1 MPSIVLRSC
10 RELNFNVANAR
21 WLFWIALAAFLWL
34 MVGHLTEIEKA
45 ALPLIRGQP
54 EWILL
59 AAVLQ
64 VLYYAVFA
72 AIFKSAFYTVDIK
85 SRILDLIP
93 VTLGALFINVVAPT
107 WGMAGAALYVDD
119 ASHRGESPARAA
131 AGTLLAQTADFS
143 AFALILAGGI
153 AYLSM
158 RNRLQ
163 NYEIAGTA
171 VLVVI
176 LCSLAFTLILGRW
189 RPILLMKLLGLAQSG
204 INRLVKKVH
213 RNTVLPDGWAA
224 RNAADFSNAAGAI
237 EAHPE
242 RLALTLGLALV
253 AHLINISSLYAL
265 FLAFHQQIELGPLV
279 SGYAMGVLFW
289 NISPVPQG
297 IGVVEGVMALVYTSL
312 GIHGF
317 IAALIVLAFRALN
330 FWLPML
336 LGFILLRRV
345 KILKPKH

>member
-1 MPSIVLRSC
+1 
-10 RELNFNVANAR
+10 
-21 WLFWIALAAFLWL
+21 
-34 MVGHLTEIEKA
+34 MVSHLTEIEKA
-45 ALPLIRGQP
+45 TLPLIQGQP

-64 VLYYAVFA
+64 VLYYTVFA
-72 AIFKSAFYTVDIK
+72 AIFKSAFNTVDIK
-85 SRILDLIP
+85 SKVRDLIP

-158 RNRLQ
+158 QNRLQ
-163 NYEIAGTA
+163 NYEIAGAA

-176 LCSLAFTLILGRW
+176 LCSLAFTLILGLW

-204 INRLVKKVH
+204 INRLAKKVH

-224 RNAADFSNAAGAI
+224 RNAADFSNAARAI

-253 AHLINISSLYAL
+253 AHLINIISLYAV
-265 FLAFHQQIELGPLV
+265 FLAFHQQIEFGPLV
-279 SGYAMGVLFW
+279 SGYAMGILFW

-345 KILKPKH
+345 KILKPKQGA

>member
-1 MPSIVLRSC
+1 M
-10 RELNFNVANAR
+10 ADTR
-21 WLFWIALAAFLWL
+21 WLFWIAVAAFLWL
-34 MVGHLTEIEKA
+34 MVSHLTEIETA
-45 ALPLIRGQP
+45 TLPLIRGQP

-85 SRILDLIP
+85 ARIRDILP

-143 AFALILAGGI
+143 AFALILAGSI

-158 RNRLQ
+158 QNRLQ

-176 LCSLAFTLILGRW
+176 LCSLAFTLILGLW
-189 RPILLMKLLGLAQSG
+189 RPILLMKLLVLAQSG
-204 INRLVKKVH
+204 INRLAKKVH

-224 RNAADFSNAAGAI
+224 RNAADFSSAAGAI

-253 AHLINISSLYAL
+253 AHLINIISLYCLISGFSSADRVRASGVGL
-265 FLAFHQQIELGPLV
+265 CHGHSLLEHLSRAPGDRSGGRGHGP
-279 SGYAMGVLFW
+279 
-289 NISPVPQG
+289 
-297 IGVVEGVMALVYTSL
+297 
-312 GIHGF
+312 GIHISGNSR
-317 IAALIVLAFRALN
+317 IHSRTHRTCLSGVELLAAHAARLYPAQAGED
-330 FWLPML
+330 P
-336 LGFILLRRV
+336 
-345 KILKPKH
+345 

>member
-1 MPSIVLRSC
+1 
-10 RELNFNVANAR
+10 VANTR
-21 WLFWIALAAFLWL
+21 WLFWILIAAFIWL
-34 MVGHLTEIEKA
+34 MVSHLTEIEKA
-45 ALPLIRGQP
+45 TLPLVRGQP

-64 VLYYAVFA
+64 VLYYTIFA
-72 AIFKSAFYTVDIK
+72 AIFKSAFNTVDIK
-85 SRILDLIP
+85 SKVRDLIP
-93 VTLGALFINVVAPT
+93 VTMGALFINVVAPT

-131 AGTLLAQTADFS
+131 AGTLLAQMADFS
-143 AFALILAGGI
+143 AFAIILAGGI

-158 RNRLQ
+158 RNQLQ
-163 NYEIAGTA
+163 DYEIAGTT
-171 VLVVI
+171 VLVLI
-176 LCSLAFTLILGRW
+176 LCSLASTLILGLW
-189 RPILLMKLLGLAQSG
+189 RPILLTKLLGLAQSG
-204 INRLVKKVH
+204 INHLVKKAH
-213 RNTVLPDGWAA
+213 RNAVLPDGWAA
-224 RNAADFSNAAGAI
+224 RNAADFSNAAEAI

-253 AHLINISSLYAL
+253 AHLINISSLYAV
-265 FLAFHQQIELGPLV
+265 FMAFHQQIEFGPLV
-279 SGYAMGVLFW
+279 SGYAIGILFW

-317 IAALIVLAFRALN
+317 IAVLIVLAFRALN

-336 LGFILLRRV
+336 LGFVLLRRV
-345 KILKPKH
+345 KILEPKHGA